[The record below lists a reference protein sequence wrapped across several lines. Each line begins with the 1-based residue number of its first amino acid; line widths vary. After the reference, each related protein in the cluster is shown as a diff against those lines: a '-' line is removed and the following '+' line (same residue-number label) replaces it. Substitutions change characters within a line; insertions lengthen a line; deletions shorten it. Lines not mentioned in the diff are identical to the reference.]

1 MSDFVRK
8 YKKKKTYLKGN
19 DTKSVCETK
28 IVKQA
33 SILRKK
39 LKLGFSLYEIPLNDD
54 YKDFLLFIFNKEI
67 RNEYDLLIIEHFL
80 THFPNLIKQL
90 NLNKNINNISE
101 IIHKLSIFINIE
113 KYNKDDI
120 ICINGEIGESFYLI
134 FEGEVSVLVPIE
146 YEAFL
151 TENEFYSYLNNLMN
165 YYEYELALNS
175 ININFDI
182 IQKNNSKN
190 KLLEYSS
197 LCNNPKNFINP
208 KKNLERV
215 NSIDYI
221 NRLIPIINEPKED
234 SLKLILFKYSYITNL
249 QSGESFG
256 DVALFNNSKK
266 RTATIICNKNTYL
279 GAIKRDIYKTCIK
292 DSIEKIRRK
301 NIETILSTKI
311 FKGYSQD
318 NFEIYYFNLFQHK
331 TIFRGE
337 CLFKQNQIRDEIF
350 FIKKGEIKIDLYANL
365 KYLNN
370 IVNTLAPDLNT
381 NNFELNN
388 LIESNY
394 KIQNFYEN
402 LKTFQIFIINNKE
415 VLGLDDYL
423 LSDKKT
429 FFATAK
435 CNSKYCEFFSIQL
448 DLFEKVLK
456 EKVLRNNFSDVLNN
470 RKKVMA
476 LRLNTIINDSI
487 KHFENFIINKNKLN
501 LNFNNRNFN
510 NNNKIFLKSFSST
523 FQLNIKELIKK
534 EKKNKRKSILF
545 LTEDDYNKSKLLL
558 EKKVFSEPKK
568 ISSKNNIK
576 NNNNLFNDLKLKL
589 KIPKLKIEKI
599 PITLKNVITERNN
612 KLKFNFNNKESV
624 NKNLF
629 KNLKIYNKII
639 DKLLDN
645 KNNLTERNNNQQYN
659 SVLNINLIAF
669 DNYIE
674 NISEKNNNISNYL
687 KNKFKKIKFHKRC
700 FSDDKNFKTF
710 LN

>member
-1 MSDFVRK
+1 MSQFHRK

-19 DTKSVCETK
+19 DTKSISETK

-33 SILRKK
+33 SILQKK
-39 LKLGFSLYEIPLNDD
+39 LKLGFSLSEVPLNDD
-54 YKDFLLFIFNKEI
+54 YKELLLFIFSKDI
-67 RNEYDLLIIEHFL
+67 RNEYDLLIIEHYL
-80 THFPNLIKQL
+80 THFQNLIENL
-90 NLNKNINNISE
+90 NLNKNLDHVSE
-101 IIHKLSIFINIE
+101 TIHKLSIFINIE
-113 KYNKDDI
+113 KYNKDEL
-120 ICINGEIGESFYLI
+120 ICINGEIGENFYLI
-134 FEGEVSVLVPIE
+134 FEGEVSILVPIE
-146 YEAFL
+146 YETL
-151 TENEFYSYLNNLMN
+151 ITENDFYSYLNNLMN

-175 ININFDI
+175 INENFDT
-182 IQKNNSKN
+182 IQKHNPKN

-197 LCNNPKNFINP
+197 LCSYPKNFIHP
-208 KKNLERV
+208 IKNLEGV
-215 NSIDYI
+215 NPEDYI
-221 NRLIPIINEPKED
+221 NRLLPKISKPNEK
-234 SLKLILFKYSYITNL
+234 SLKLKLFKYSYITKL
-249 QSGESFG
+249 QTGETFG

-266 RTATIICNKNTYL
+266 RTATIISNKNTFL
-279 GAIKRDIYKTCIK
+279 GAIKKDVYKSCIK
-292 DSIEKIRRK
+292 DCIEKVRRK
-301 NIETILSTKI
+301 NIEAILSTKI

-318 NFEIYYFNLFQHK
+318 NFEIYYFNLFEHK

-337 CLFKQNQIRDEIF
+337 CLFKQNQIRKEIF
-350 FIKKGEIKIDLYANL
+350 FIKKGEIKIDLHANL
-365 KYLNN
+365 KFLKN
-370 IVNTLAPDLNT
+370 IVNILAPDLNA
-381 NNFELNN
+381 NDFELNN
-388 LIESNY
+388 LLESNY
-394 KIQNFYEN
+394 KILSFYEN
-402 LKTFQIFIINNKE
+402 SKTFQIFIINNNE

-423 LSDKKT
+423 LNDKKT

-476 LRLNTIINDSI
+476 FRLNTIINDSL

-534 EKKNKRKSILF
+534 KKNKRKSILF

-558 EKKVFSEPKK
+558 EKKIFSEPKK
-568 ISSKNNIK
+568 NPSKNNIK
-576 NNNNLFNDLKLKL
+576 NNNKLLFNDLKLKL